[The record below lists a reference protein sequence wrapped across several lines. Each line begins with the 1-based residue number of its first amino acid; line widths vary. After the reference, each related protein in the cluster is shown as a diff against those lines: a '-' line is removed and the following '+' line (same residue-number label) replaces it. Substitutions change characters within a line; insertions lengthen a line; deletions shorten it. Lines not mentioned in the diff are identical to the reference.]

1 MRSSRA
7 RRYGNMSLC
16 ALAGVILMSVLFD
29 HEAFAQ
35 GGAASALAETLFD
48 EGRALLAAGRVEQAC
63 AKFEESQ
70 RLEAAGGTLLNL
82 ALCREAEG
90 KTATAWVLLR
100 DARAQASRDGRRDR
114 EAIAEEHLAA
124 LAPRLM
130 RLRFVLKPDV
140 VPQRV
145 ALALDGVSI
154 PEIALATAVPVD
166 PGAHLVSVRGAGYA
180 TTELRIEAR
189 NPGETL
195 DVTIPSLVAME
206 ALSSKERSAT
216 PENARRST
224 AFWITLSAA
233 GALLAASA
241 VTGGLALADDAY
253 VRDNCSRE
261 RDFCSVADASDAATR
276 AQTLAWVS
284 TGALVAGIGAAV
296 VAFVLPRTVSAA
308 LASSSTVARGD

>member
-7 RRYGNMSLC
+7 HRHGKARVR
-16 ALAGVILMSVLFD
+16 ALSRVILLSVLVEQ
-29 HEAFAQ
+29 EAFAQ

-48 EGRALLAAGRVEQAC
+48 EGRGLLAEGRVEQAC

-130 RLRFVLKPDV
+130 RLRFVLKPDAV
-140 VPQRV
+140 AQRV
-145 ALALDGVSI
+145 AVALDGVSI
-154 PEIALATAVPVD
+154 PEIALGTAVPVD
-166 PGAHLVSVRGAGYA
+166 PGAHVVSVRGAGYM
-180 TTELRIEAR
+180 TTELRVEAR
-189 NPGETL
+189 TPGETH
-195 DVTIPSLVAME
+195 DVPIPSLVS
-206 ALSSKERSAT
+206 LGDFSSKERAAF

-233 GALLAASA
+233 GALLATSA
-241 VTGGLALADDAY
+241 VTGGFALRDDAY

-261 RDFCSVADASDAATR
+261 RDFCGVPDASDAATR

-284 TGALVAGIGAAV
+284 TGALLAGVGAAV
-296 VAFVLPRTVSAA
+296 VAFVLPRTAS
-308 LASSSTVARGD
+308 ASSFPTVARGD